1 MVAAMLASSLPQAAS
16 PIGTVAASSAALP
29 MPPPSQRASS
39 GALWSDTHGFA
50 PPTREMEEIS
60 CVSLA
65 VTLQTRTVL
74 GPGQDQSHHH
84 HVVDDEVD
92 SDGGR
97 GLIPSHYIYIWY

>member
-1 MVAAMLASSLPQAAS
+1 
-16 PIGTVAASSAALP
+16 
-29 MPPPSQRASS
+29 
-39 GALWSDTHGFA
+39 
-50 PPTREMEEIS
+50 MEEIS

-92 SDGGR
+92 SDGG
-97 GLIPSHYIYIWY
+97 LIPSHYIYIYGTSTYLPTYLHVASVILGAAKPSLRLCSRDGKGFLG

>member
-1 MVAAMLASSLPQAAS
+1 
-16 PIGTVAASSAALP
+16 
-29 MPPPSQRASS
+29 
-39 GALWSDTHGFA
+39 
-50 PPTREMEEIS
+50 MEEIS

-92 SDGGR
+92 SDGG
-97 GLIPSHYIYIWY
+97 LIPSHYIYMVLVPTYLPTCSIKASPWLCSRDGKGFLG